1 MADNPDDPNEPD
13 DLDDMPEGADPDQ
26 ASGDPEASDDGPDD
40 DSDDDSD
47 DAESSDDDDDS
58 DDAEASDDD
67 GDDSNDA
74 ESSDDDGD
82 DSNEAE
88 ASDDGDDSDDAEASD
103 DDGDDSDDA
112 EASDDDG
119 DDSDDAEAS
128 DDDGDDSDDSD
139 DAEASDDEDD
149 DSDDAEASDDED
161 DGSDDAEA
169 SDDDTDDGA
178 ASGQEITKTDLDQG
192 TDLPTGDQHDLVI
205 PYEDVDIEIEWPSYI
220 AERLPDDFALTLS
233 ADDMDDQTVTASGAE
248 WTEDG
253 AVRFAFGWR
262 KKTRAVTLKATS
274 GDQAV
279 TLWDEQVAGDLSMMI
294 DWDSW
299 LDPLLIPEQE
309 IQAPNDGPTG
319 ASSTPPDLN
328 WDEMRALLGDDD
340 VA

>member
-1 MADNPDDPNEPD
+1 MADNSDDPD

-67 GDDSNDA
+67 GDDSNEA
-74 ESSDDDGD
+74 ES
-82 DSNEAE
+82 
-88 ASDDGDDSDDAEASD
+88 SDDGDDSDDAEASD

-112 EASDDDG
+112 EASDDED

-128 DDDGDDSDDSD
+128 DDDGDD
-139 DAEASDDEDD
+139 
-149 DSDDAEASDDED
+149 
-161 DGSDDAEA
+161 SDDAEA